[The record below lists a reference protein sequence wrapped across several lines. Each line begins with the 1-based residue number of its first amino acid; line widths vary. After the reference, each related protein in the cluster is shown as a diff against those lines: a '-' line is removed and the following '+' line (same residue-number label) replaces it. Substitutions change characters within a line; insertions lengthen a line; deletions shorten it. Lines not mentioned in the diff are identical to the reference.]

1 MATWESSR
9 WQPLTG
15 ERTVTV
21 LLAVANSDD
30 QERIDS
36 CCHTVGLVHSTYESL
51 WYFLAFF
58 VPSDKDEGAIGATIA

>member
-30 QERIDS
+30 QERIQLLS
-36 CCHTVGLVHSTYESL
+36 HSGTCPQHIRIPMV
-51 WYFLAFF
+51 FLGIS
-58 VPSDKDEGAIGATIA
+58 VPSDKDEGAIGATIT